1 MKVSNVSDAYQDDPY
16 PIVPVT
22 GSNEELHQRD
32 GTEYLEMYSE
42 NCLPLSFEVEYVA
55 AKTTTWNKI

>member
-1 MKVSNVSDAYQDDPY
+1 MKVSNVSDAYQDGPY

-32 GTEYLEMYSE
+32 GTEYLEMHSQK
-42 NCLPLSFEVEYVA
+42 CLPLFIELEYVS
-55 AKTTTWNKI
+55 